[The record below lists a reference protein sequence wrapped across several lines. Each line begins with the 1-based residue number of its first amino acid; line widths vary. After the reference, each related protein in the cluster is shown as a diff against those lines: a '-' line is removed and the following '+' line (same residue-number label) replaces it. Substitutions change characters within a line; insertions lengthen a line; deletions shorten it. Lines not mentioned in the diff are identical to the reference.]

1 MKLNNLVSIIIP
13 CYNDWQYVGQS
24 IDSALNQTYSNIEV
38 IVVDD
43 GSDVRT
49 KTVLKQFEA
58 KITKLIIQEN
68 KGQSTARNVGIREAK
83 GSYILVLDSDDFFE
97 PSFCTKALSIFT
109 DDPSVKLVSCF
120 ANLIFKDSNNA
131 VFRPVGGN
139 IENFL
144 FYNAALGTSI
154 FKKSDWSFCGGYDE
168 DMINGMEDW
177 EFFIRL
183 LKDGG
188 TTEIIQ
194 EPLYNYRKRNDSTT
208 TIANKKKYELF
219 KYIYLKHQELYK
231 NNFDLFISFLLSK
244 IEREE
249 IEKIKN
255 TKRLEFRI
263 GEALLSP
270 LRKIKSIFK

>member
-1 MKLNNLVSIIIP
+1 LEHNPLISIIIP
-13 CYNDWQYVGQS
+13 CFNDWQYIEQAV
-24 IDSALNQTYSNIEV
+24 DSALKQTYSNIEV
-38 IVVDD
+38 IIVDD
-43 GSDVRT
+43 GSNAKT
-49 KTVLKQFEA
+49 KAVLKRFKA
-58 KITKLIIQEN
+58 KIIKLITQEN

-83 GSYILVLDSDDFFE
+83 GDYILVLDSDDFFE
-97 PSFCTKALSIFT
+97 PSFCSKALTIFVN
-109 DDPSVKLVSCF
+109 DPNIKLVSCY
-120 ANLIFKDSNNA
+120 ANLIFENKTIS
-131 VFRPVGGN
+131 VFKPEGGN

-144 FYNAALGTSI
+144 FHNAALGTSM
-154 FKKSDWSFCGGYDE
+154 FKKSDWLYCGGYDE
-168 DMINGMEDW
+168 DMTNGMEDW

-219 KYIYLKHQELYK
+219 KYIYLKHQDLYK

-263 GEALLSP
+263 GKALLSP
-270 LRKIKSIFK
+270 LRKIKSVFK